1 MNELIKRINDLLQ
14 TFNESFKLK
23 PNIEEIDNEQVA
35 TGFVIEN
42 INNDGRKFIDE
53 FYDLFGQ
60 LISSSGE
67 YELVY
72 DEDKGFIIVKTVLK
86 TTKSFESVF

>member
-1 MNELIKRINDLLQ
+1 MNEMIKKINDLLL
-14 TFNESFKLK
+14 TFNETFKLK
-23 PNIEEIDNEQVA
+23 PNIEEVDDEEVA

-42 INNDGRKFIDE
+42 INNDGRSFINE

-60 LISSSGE
+60 LINSSNE

-72 DEDKGFIIVKTVLK
+72 DENKGFIIVKTVLK